1 NGTLGAIS
9 VPVRVFLCPSDPTTT
24 TGLSAADLAVWGIGV
39 VTVPLGNYQHIDG
52 DGLSSFPS
60 SHRGVLSAQYPSLG
74 QKYPPFVNIVGITD
88 GTSSTLLFGE
98 RYCYDP
104 LWAQFAAREGSP
116 TNNFVFNYG
125 NLSGFDGVFGLHG
138 NAGINY
144 MIPQPAVP
152 SPADP

>member
-1 NGTLGAIS
+1 
-9 VPVRVFLCPSDPTTT
+9 
-24 TGLSAADLAVWGIGV
+24 
-39 VTVPLGNYQHIDG
+39 
-52 DGLSSFPS
+52 
-60 SHRGVLSAQYPSLG
+60 
-74 QKYPPFVNIVGITD
+74 
-88 GTSSTLLFGE
+88 GE

-152 SPADP
+152 SPADPPYLDIFNRRIRSAGSGHTGGANYAFADGSVHFISQTINAITLEALSTYAGGEVITGDF